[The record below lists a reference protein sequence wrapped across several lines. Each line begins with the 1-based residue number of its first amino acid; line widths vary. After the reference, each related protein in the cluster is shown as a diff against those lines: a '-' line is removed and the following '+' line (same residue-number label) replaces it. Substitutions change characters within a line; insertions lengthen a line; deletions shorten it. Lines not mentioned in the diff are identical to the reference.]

1 MTDVFP
7 CEITGKT
14 GKAAEVQ
21 LFWEGLWEGR
31 AAGRWADVTS
41 WWWGAIWFTC
51 QDVNSFAS
59 FMSVFLCHSYWIE
72 VCHLTLFLAEWHQH
86 PLVGFACRAGLW
98 AKWTDRKSGTE
109 PGPRWASQSSRRGWS
124 SSSVCAKFTLPHGL
138 PSLAP
143 AYSCSYHQLEHVGV
157 WTCSHLSCPQHR
169 NESVAV
175 WKSHA
180 QLAWEYPWA
189 SQYVEQ
195 QWRMVSACSALDQFS
210 GMSAMSILF
219 MLLLLTKSVT
229 SAWFRAVIWPK
240 LAYACEHS
248 HPGCYRSLVKPSGC
262 YLTMNCLAS
271 TLWWHHSSLLCG
283 TVASG
288 FQGPAG
294 SSITL
299 AMTCK
304 HRIWGCASSP
314 GIRWLAVLQVFWI
327 QKVHP
332 NYMIAI

>member
-157 WTCSHLSCPQHR
+157 WTCSHLSCPQPR
-169 NESVAV
+169 NEAVAV
-175 WKSHA
+175 WKAMLSWPGNIHELLSMWSSSGGWC
-180 QLAWEYPWA
+180 QLVQHLISFLGCLPWA
-189 SQYVEQ
+189 FCLCYCYWPSLWLLHDLGLLSDPNWLMLVSTLTPAVTVVLSSPVAVTWPWIV
-195 QWRMVSACSALDQFS
+195 WRLHYDDITALYCV
-210 GMSAMSILF
+210 A
-219 MLLLLTKSVT
+219 LLHLVFRVLLV
-229 SAWFRAVIWPK
+229 
-240 LAYACEHS
+240 
-248 HPGCYRSLVKPSGC
+248 
-262 YLTMNCLAS
+262 LAS
-271 TLWWHHSSLLCG
+271 HW
-283 TVASG
+283 
-288 FQGPAG
+288 P
-294 SSITL
+294 
-299 AMTCK
+299 
-304 HRIWGCASSP
+304 
-314 GIRWLAVLQVFWI
+314 WLVNTEFGAVPLLQV
-327 QKVHP
+327 
-332 NYMIAI
+332 YAD